1 MGPGGAT
8 RVILA
13 SLAPPAT
20 VVELELEAVVVG
32 PPLVVVG
39 PPVVVVGL
47 VETVVEVAGDV
58 VGVDEPEPHPI
69 ATTAVIKSVTATPI
83 ANIRRDLATGW
94 LLREYVINL
103 FLLART
109 LSAHMIVQ
117 RNYSLNLEEVHP
129 LYIDTVQGL
138 KLGIKR
144 LDRGFVPK
152 DVEKYQPARRA
163 ARGIRVVDT

>member
-1 MGPGGAT
+1 
-8 RVILA
+8 
-13 SLAPPAT
+13 
-20 VVELELEAVVVG
+20 
-32 PPLVVVG
+32 
-39 PPVVVVGL
+39 
-47 VETVVEVAGDV
+47 
-58 VGVDEPEPHPI
+58 
-69 ATTAVIKSVTATPI
+69 
-83 ANIRRDLATGW
+83 
-94 LLREYVINL
+94 
-103 FLLART
+103 
-109 LSAHMIVQ
+109 MIVQ

>member
-103 FLLART
+103 FLLTRT
-109 LSAHMIVQ
+109 LSAHVIVQ
-117 RNYSLNLEEVHP
+117 RNYSL
-129 LYIDTVQGL
+129 TGC
-138 KLGIKR
+138 
-144 LDRGFVPK
+144 
-152 DVEKYQPARRA
+152 
-163 ARGIRVVDT
+163 